1 MPIGSRLLA
10 ALIAAIAA
18 LALVPATGLAAAPV
32 PPLPPIVCPA
42 GICVPPLPVP
52 MPSPPL
58 PVPFRPPAPSPT
70 PTASPTP
77 APSPVLPPGP
87 PAPEA
92 PLTPESNL
100 QAIGKWVMGGANW
113 SVCQI
118 PSQLGLSVDLTR
130 CLPDQAVKVKVPDPK
145 DWFAPI
151 YRRMVEIAGLL
162 ILPLLLLAFLQS
174 LLRREPAMAV
184 KAAFLYVPLAII
196 FSAIAVSV
204 TQTLMA
210 VTDSFSDFMLNGY
223 QGQVAATIG
232 SLAGVLAAGAAGS
245 VFTVGTSAAAVIA
258 AMVAIVA
265 ALAIVVELL
274 ARQAL
279 IYAAVLFLPLAF
291 AAMVWPQLMRWTI
304 RLVEVVVTAVLAK
317 FVIVSV
323 LVLGSAAFTS
333 PGGGGP
339 FDSQV
344 PPSTTLLVGMLLV
357 GLAAMSPIALLWALP
372 TFESAVLAQFH
383 GAARAPLSAVPHTVE
398 RSVYH
403 LGLQR
408 MGRDRS
414 RQGAAGALGGQVMV
428 FGPGTAVIVR
438 PPRNPQSPGGGSP
451 PPARGGGPAGPRPAG
466 PGPVRPRGRGP
477 YPSPP
482 STRRLSPEKEEVNAR
497 AV

>member
-1 MPIGSRLLA
+1 MPA
-10 ALIAAIAA
+10 ARR
-18 LALVPATGLAAAPV
+18 LAAALVAAAALLATASATALAVTGPQS
-32 PPLPPIVCPA
+32 PIVCPD
-42 GICVPPLPVP
+42 GICVPRLPA
-52 MPSPPL
+52 PPQ
-58 PVPFRPPAPSPT
+58 PVALRPAPSP
-70 PTASPTP
+70 SPL
-77 APSPVLPPGP
+77 VPPGP
-87 PAPEA
+87 PGPEE

-100 QAIGKWVMGGANW
+100 QAIGRWVMGGGNW

-118 PSQLGLSVDLTR
+118 PSLLGLSVGATICR
-130 CLPDQAVKVKVPDPK
+130 PDQAVTVKLPEPR

-162 ILPLLLLAFLQS
+162 ILPMLLLAFLQA

-184 KAAFLYVPLAII
+184 KAAFLYVPLAVI

-210 VTDSFSDFMLNGY
+210 VTDSFSDFMLSGY
-223 QGQVAATIG
+223 EGQVAATIG

-245 VFTVGTSAAAVIA
+245 VFTVGTSAAVVIA
-258 AMVAIVA
+258 ALVAIVA
-265 ALAIVVELL
+265 ALAIVIELL

-291 AAMVWPQLMRWTI
+291 AAMVWPQLIRWTI

-317 FVIVSV
+317 FIIVSV
-323 LVLGSAAFTS
+323 LVLGAAAFTS

-344 PPSTTLLVGMLLV
+344 PPGTTLLVGMLLV
-357 GLAAMSPIALLWALP
+357 GLAALSPIALLWALP
-372 TFESAVLAQFH
+372 TFETAVLAQFH

-403 LGLQR
+403 MGLHR
-408 MGRDRS
+408 MWRERG
-414 RQGAAGALGGQVMV
+414 RQGEQSGSVMV
-428 FGPGTAVIVR
+428 FRPGTTVIVR
-438 PPRNPQSPGGGSP
+438 PPRYPR
-451 PPARGGGPAGPRPAG
+451 PPAGG
-466 PGPVRPRGRGP
+466 

-482 STRRLSPEKEEVNAR
+482 SATNRPAEKEDVNAR

>member
-1 MPIGSRLLA
+1 MPVASRLLA
-10 ALIAAIAA
+10 ALTAAI
-18 LALVPATGLAAAPV
+18 LLPMTGSAAPG
-32 PPLPPIVCPA
+32 PPPVVCPA
-42 GICVPPLPVP
+42 GICVPVTLPPQPV
-52 MPSPPL
+52 
-58 PVPFRPPAPSPT
+58 PVPFKPPAPSPT
-70 PTASPTP
+70 PTATPSPE
-77 APSPVLPPGP
+77 PSPVFPPGP
-87 PAPEA
+87 PGPEA

-118 PSQLGLSVDLTR
+118 PNQLGLAVDLVKCPPDLAIKVT
-130 CLPDQAVKVKVPDPK
+130 LPQPK
-145 DWFAPI
+145 DWFASI
-151 YRRMVEIAGLL
+151 YRRMIEIAGLL
-162 ILPLLLLAFLQS
+162 ILPMLLLAFLQA
-174 LLRREPAMAV
+174 LLRREPSIAAR
-184 KAAFLYVPLAII
+184 AAFLYVPLAVI
-196 FSAIAVSV
+196 FSSIAVGV

-245 VFTVGTSAAAVIA
+245 AFTVGTSAAAEIA
-258 AMVAIVA
+258 ALVAIVA
-265 ALAIVVELL
+265 ALAIVIELL

-304 RLVEVVVTAVLAK
+304 RLVEVTVTAVLAK
-317 FVIVSV
+317 FIIVSV
-323 LVLGSAAFTS
+323 LVLGAAAFTS

-339 FDSQV
+339 FDSQA
-344 PPSTTLLVGMLLV
+344 PPGGTLLVGMLLV

-383 GAARAPLSAVPHTVE
+383 GAARAPLSAAPHTVE

-408 MGRDRS
+408 MWRERS
-414 RQGAAGALGGQVMV
+414 RHGGGGTGQLMV
-428 FGPGTAVIVR
+428 FQPGTTVIVR
-438 PPRNPQSPGGGSP
+438 APRNPQSPGGGPTP
-451 PPARGGGPAGPRPAG
+451 PPAQGGGPAAPGGTGPAAPGPAGPRRGG
-466 PGPVRPRGRGP
+466 PT

-482 STRRLSPEKEEVNAR
+482 ASRRMTPHEEEVNAR

>member
-1 MPIGSRLLA
+1 MPVASRLLA
-10 ALIAAIAA
+10 AIAGGIAAAVLLPVTGSAA
-18 LALVPATGLAAAPV
+18 SG
-32 PPLPPIVCPA
+32 PPQPIVCPN
-42 GICVPPLPVP
+42 GICLPVVVPPQPVP
-52 MPSPPL
+52 I
-58 PVPFRPPAPSPT
+58 RPPAPSPT
-70 PTASPTP
+70 PTATPSP
-77 APSPVLPPGP
+77 APSPVFPPGP
-87 PAPEA
+87 PGPEA

-118 PSQLGLSVDLTR
+118 PSQLGLTVDAVK
-130 CLPDQAVKVKVPDPK
+130 CPPDLAVKVTLPK
-145 DWFAPI
+145 PQDWFAPI
-151 YRRMVEIAGLL
+151 YRRMIEIAGLL
-162 ILPLLLLAFLQS
+162 ILPMLLLAFLQA
-174 LLRREPAMAV
+174 LLRREPSTAS
-184 KAAFLYVPLAII
+184 KAAFLYVPLAVV

-258 AMVAIVA
+258 ALVAIVA

-279 IYAAVLFLPLAF
+279 VYAAVLFLPLAF

-304 RLVEVVVTAVLAK
+304 RLVELVVTAVLAK
-317 FVIVSV
+317 FIIVSV
-323 LVLGSAAFTS
+323 LVLGAAAFTS

-339 FDSQV
+339 FDSQA
-344 PPSTTLLVGMLLV
+344 PPGGTLLVGMLLV

-383 GAARAPLSAVPHTVE
+383 GSARAPLSAVPHTVE
-398 RSVYH
+398 RGVYQ

-408 MGRDRS
+408 MWRDRS
-414 RQGAAGALGGQVMV
+414 RQAGTGGGQPLV
-428 FGPGTAVIVR
+428 FQPGTIVIVR
-438 PPRNPQSPGGGSP
+438 PPRNPQSPSGGPPP
-451 PPARGGGPAGPRPAG
+451 PPAQRGGPGGPPAPGG
-466 PGPVRPRGRGP
+466 PGPAAPRSPTPRPGGGP

-482 STRRLSPEKEEVNAR
+482 SPSRARPHEEEVNVR

>member
-1 MPIGSRLLA
+1 MSIGSRLLA
-10 ALIAAIAA
+10 ALIGAIAA
-18 LALVPATGLAAAPV
+18 LALGPATGLAAGAPV

-42 GICVPPLPVP
+42 GICVPLPAPV
-52 MPSPPL
+52 PSPP
-58 PVPFRPPAPSPT
+58 VPFKPPAPSPT

-77 APSPVLPPGP
+77 EPSPVLPPGP
-87 PAPEA
+87 PAPEP

-118 PSQLGLSVDLTR
+118 PSQLGLSVDLTK
-130 CLPDQAVKVKVPDPK
+130 CLPDQAVKVKLPDPK

-210 VTDSFSDFMLNGY
+210 VTDSFSEFMLNGY
-223 QGQVAATIG
+223 QGQVAASIG

-357 GLAAMSPIALLWALP
+357 GLAALSPIALLWALP

-414 RQGAAGALGGQVMV
+414 RQGGAGGQLMV
-428 FGPGTAVIVR
+428 FQPGTTVIVR
-438 PPRNPQSPGGGSP
+438 PPRNPQSPGGSP
-451 PPARGGGPAGPRPAG
+451 PPPAQGGGPRPAA
-466 PGPVRPRGRGP
+466 PGPARPHRGGP

-482 STRRLSPEKEEVNAR
+482 SRIRMRPQEEEVNAR
-497 AV
+497 VV